1 MLDRESFE
9 LLGGAGRPARPVT
22 IAARD
27 CAGTASPGGVAAWP
41 REGRPMHSK
50 TLLAAA
56 LGAALLTTRHHP
68 RRRTPARSSSSSAFI
83 RRIASSRRPAW
94 GRRLRPSPGR
104 AHGSCVSAAT
114 RWPSRR
120 ASRACAASAGRSR
133 TWWSTRSQPRTTRS
147 GARCTG
153 CSGSV
158 RPLSGMRTGSGS
170 FPAAG
175 GVPVG
180 IVDTGVDAG
189 HEDLAGKVSACGA
202 AADGVVTDGD
212 CADSEGHG
220 SHVAGTI
227 GALANNRAGV
237 TGVAF
242 NSPLIICRALGGSDG
257 SGTVADV
264 AACIRWVHVRGAK
277 VISMSLGG
285 PASHTLAEA
294 AKTAYAR
301 GGRSGS
307 LLVAAAGNDGDG
319 DDRVSGGPGPGRL
332 GRCDRRARRRRCVLQ
347 RERRCGDRGARRRH
361 PLGKARR
368 RLRAHVRHLDGDAA
382 RRRRG
387 SAAVGTVPVCDRRTT
402 IRRRLDAAVDDL
414 GAPGRDP
421 AYGYGVV
428 DLAR

>member
-1 MLDRESFE
+1 VQRI
-9 LLGGAGRPARPVT
+9 GAPAFW
-22 IAARD
+22 D
-27 CAGTASPGGVAAWP
+27 
-41 REGRPMHSK
+41 
-50 TLLAAA
+50 
-56 LGAALLTTRHHP
+56 
-68 RRRTPARSSSSSAFI
+68 
-83 RRIASSRRPAW
+83 
-94 GRRLRPSPGR
+94 
-104 AHGSCVSAAT
+104 AHG
-114 RWPSRR
+114 
-120 ASRACAASAGRSR
+120 
-133 TWWSTRSQPRTTRS
+133 
-147 GARCTG
+147 
-153 CSGSV
+153 
-158 RPLSGMRTGSGS
+158 LGS

-180 IVDTGVDAG
+180 IVDTGIDAG

-220 SHVAGTI
+220 THVAGTI
-227 GALANNRAGV
+227 GALADNHVGV
-237 TGVAF
+237 AGVAF
-242 NSPLIICRALGGSDG
+242 NSPLIVCRALGGPDG

-264 AACIRWVHVRGAK
+264 AACIRWAHVRGAK

-319 DDRVSGGPGPGRL
+319 TIEYPAGLDQVVSVAAIDGGDRVAPFSTSNQDVELAAAGVDILSAKLGGGYVRMSGTSMATPHV
-332 GRCDRRARRRRCVLQ
+332 A
-347 RERRCGDRGARRRH
+347 GA
-361 PLGKARR
+361 
-368 RLRAHVRHLDGDAA
+368 AA
-382 RRRRG
+382 LLWG
-387 SAAVGTVPVCDRRTT
+387 QVPSATAAA